1 MAYTRTC
8 IHLRKYQSERN
19 QEYQTNIYDD
29 KIFIR
34 VSTRACDRKKSDA
47 FRSRTFV
54 GLVTTRA
61 ISLQTWNRGGEEE
74 NKKGSEEGGR
84 DIEIPAMRKLNEFFL
99 SRCTSSL
106 RGEESRSSLSSIR
119 DERHLLSLP
128 LPLPPLEEETKSS
141 KSKTNSFLP
150 FRSPTEESRH

>member
-74 NKKGSEEGGR
+74 NKKGSEEERKRYRNSSDEKVERIFFISLHIEFKRGR
-84 DIEIPAMRKLNEFFL
+84 
-99 SRCTSSL
+99 
-106 RGEESRSSLSSIR
+106 ES
-119 DERHLLSLP
+119 
-128 LPLPPLEEETKSS
+128 
-141 KSKTNSFLP
+141 
-150 FRSPTEESRH
+150 